1 MKIDVLYQHPMPSHP
16 RRSDT
21 RAPLPDPGERARLR
35 RAWQLTHEQ
44 VAAAFGVTAATVRSW
59 ESGRTTPTGLRRAAY
74 AAFLSGLSQG
84 LAPAGAHSEAPPAG
98 ADPDASP
105 ADADPEA
112 PPAAVSAPRRAAVR
126 RRCDPP
132 SEGSRPPNRPRP
144 PVEGARACPKPRP
157 SAPVASAASAEAP
170 RRIPVPTASPVEA
183 GPDPVTPAR
192 RRRFRLLA
200 AASGAWTLFL
210 HLMITSPPPHL

>member
-1 MKIDVLYQHPMPSHP
+1 MTIDVLHQHPMPSHP

-74 AAFLSGLSQG
+74 AAFLSGLAQG
-84 LAPAGAHSEAPPAG
+84 LAPAGGRS
-98 ADPDASP
+98 
-105 ADADPEA
+105 EA
-112 PPAAVSAPRRAAVR
+112 PPAAVNAPRRAAR
-126 RRCDPP
+126 PRRCAPP
-132 SEGSRPPNRPRP
+132 AEVSR
-144 PVEGARACPKPRP
+144 PRP
-157 SAPVASAASAEAP
+157 SAPVAYAAPAEAP
-170 RRIPVPTASPVEA
+170 RRTAVPPVSPVGS

-210 HLMITSPPPHL
+210 HLMITSPPPHR

>member
-1 MKIDVLYQHPMPSHP
+1 MTIDVLHQHPMPSHP

-21 RAPLPDPGERARLR
+21 RAPLPDPGERVRLR

-74 AAFLSGLSQG
+74 AAFLSGLAQG
-84 LAPAGAHSEAPPAG
+84 LAPAGAHS
-98 ADPDASP
+98 D
-105 ADADPEA
+105 A
-112 PPAAVSAPRRAAVR
+112 PPAAVNAPRRAAR
-126 RRCDPP
+126 LRRCDPP
-132 SEGSRPPNRPRP
+132 TEASRPRPRPHPRP
-144 PVEGARACPKPRP
+144 PVEDARACPEPRP
-157 SAPVASAASAEAP
+157 SAPVASAAPAEAP
-170 RRIPVPTASPVEA
+170 RRTPVPAASPVEA

-210 HLMITSPPPHL
+210 HLMITSPPPHV